1 VVLLGLP
8 SVGKS
13 SLLSAITKTS
23 SEAGSYEFTTLTCIP
38 GKIEYHGA
46 SIQLLDLP
54 GIIEGAAQGKGRGR
68 QVVAVCKTADLILM
82 MLDATKGDYQKRLLE
97 NEIESVGLRLNKK
110 KPDIYFKKK
119 TGGGMKINATV
130 QMTHLTEKLIQSV
143 LQDYKIYNAEVL
155 VREDCTVDEFI
166 DVILGNRKYVPC
178 LYCYNKIDAI
188 SIERVEELASRPFS
202 TVISVEYKLGLEMLI
217 DQIWEMLG
225 MLRIY
230 TKKRGEFPDLS
241 GGVVVRNGATIE
253 HVCHAIHRNLVKDFK
268 YALVW
273 GRSAKHQPQKVGI
286 THSLDDEDV
295 VQILKK

>member
-1 VVLLGLP
+1 M
-8 SVGKS
+8 
-13 SLLSAITKTS
+13 
-23 SEAGSYEFTTLTCIP
+23 
-38 GKIEYHGA
+38 
-46 SIQLLDLP
+46 P

-130 QMTHLTEKLIQSV
+130 KMTHLTEKLIQSV

-188 SIERVEELASRPFS
+188 SLERVEELASRPHS
-202 TVISVEYKLGLEMLI
+202 TVISVEYKLGLDMLI
-217 DQIWEMLG
+217 DQIWDMLE

-241 GGVVVRNGATIE
+241 GGVVVRHGATIE

-286 THSLDDEDV
+286 THSLNDEDV